1 MELWN
6 DGKGTNDFKH
16 RGSREEGVFGLD
28 RTRMAKNAFIEAQKK
43 EAEEKESVYL
53 IRGEDIAEDAVGR
66 LNFKEEITNGIRRR
80 AAFMASPTF
89 GPLYGAYAWRT
100 TVDRSLI
107 DDQPEKIGKNAFR
120 LLVDDERDRRIRRES
135 SVYLEVGEDVYL
147 VRPSR
152 YTHSVIAP
160 WTLHGVGVF
169 NHPIF
174 KEGDVVRRPPPFIEL
189 CIKVCGDQ
197 SVELLGK
204 AAQRIEE
211 VSKGIRNAYEHP
223 NIGSLKR

>member
-1 MELWN
+1 MN
-6 DGKGTNDFKH
+6 
-16 RGSREEGVFGLD
+16 SM
-28 RTRMAKNAFIEAQKK
+28 RMTKSVFIEAQIR
-43 EAEEKESVYL
+43 EAKEKESVYL

-66 LNFKEEITNGIRRR
+66 LNFKEEIAPGIRRR

-100 TVDRSLI
+100 TVDKSLI
-107 DDQPEKIGKNAFR
+107 DDHPERIGKNAFR
-120 LLVDDERDRRIRRES
+120 LLVDNESDRRIRRES

-152 YTHSVIAP
+152 YTRSVRAP
-160 WTLHGVGVF
+160 WTLRGVGVF

-174 KEGDVVRRPPPFIEL
+174 KEGDVVRRPPPFVEV

-211 VSKGIRNAYEHP
+211 VSGELRARYEHP
-223 NIGSLKR
+223 NVGSIKRQA